1 MKKIALLT
9 ALLWSAGAVAKPA
22 DLYLF
27 YNSASENLPEI
38 DISAAE
44 IESAF
49 DDIYGPASDE
59 LPDKV
64 KPEDFYVAKFPD
76 GQYVFTLKSEYNCGA
91 LGCATTAYE
100 RDPDGDLQPVDSL
113 FPVKCKDYG
122 LDKLLCIKG
131 GYKVEKTEAKP
142 QKRGPVH
149 YPAPV
154 EE

>member
-9 ALLWSAGAVAKPA
+9 VLLWSAGAVAKPA

-27 YNSASENLPEI
+27 YNSASENLSEI

-44 IESAF
+44 IKSAF

-122 LDKLLCIKG
+122 SDKLLCIKG
-131 GYKVEKTEAKP
+131 GYKVEKTDAKP

-149 YPAPV
+149 YLAPV

>member
-9 ALLWSAGAVAKPA
+9 VLLWSAGAVAKPA

-27 YNSASENLPEI
+27 YNSASENLSEI
-38 DISAAE
+38 DISATE
-44 IESAF
+44 IKSAF

-122 LDKLLCIKG
+122 SDKLLCIKG
-131 GYKVEKTEAKP
+131 GYKVEKTDAKP

>member
-27 YNSASENLPEI
+27 YNSASENLSEI

-100 RDPDGDLQPVDSL
+100 RDQDGDLQPVDSL

-122 LDKLLCIKG
+122 SDKLLCIKG
-131 GYKVEKTEAKP
+131 GYKVEKTDAKP

>member
-122 LDKLLCIKG
+122 SDKLLCIKG